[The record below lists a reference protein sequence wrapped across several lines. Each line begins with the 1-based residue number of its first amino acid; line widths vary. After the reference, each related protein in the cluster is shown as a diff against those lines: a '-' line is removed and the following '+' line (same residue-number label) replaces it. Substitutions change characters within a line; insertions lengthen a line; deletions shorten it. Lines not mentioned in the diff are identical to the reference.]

1 MNPEFQR
8 QLWLQFSPQRLV
20 LMPLVLGLCFLATAV
35 SSQQGLAQS
44 LALCGAVLFG
54 VLVFGLGAYAASD
67 SVLDEMQDH
76 TWDQQRMSALTPW
89 TVAWGKL
96 FGATAYAWY
105 GGAWCLLVAIPC
117 GLAWPSPMPVLS
129 LVAIGILCGI
139 FLHAILI
146 ALNLQM
152 VRAGQPIRRR
162 SSLAVLIVL
171 WLSMSTVTSINT
183 DAVLWWGHT
192 WEAYGFLLASA
203 AVFAACALVCASR
216 SMSEVMAQ
224 RQLPWGLPLGVL
236 VLAVYVSGFAN
247 EGHVQMVGW
256 YGLVIS
262 LCIGYGSLL
271 TEPQTRPTWQRIV
284 LRAREGRW
292 TDVAML
298 APRWVV
304 VLCLAL
310 PFAIFND
317 VAGSA
322 VRTAPGGDF
331 WLHAVPLVLM
341 ALRDGLL
348 AMALHAAAKGRR
360 PVFAFL
366 VTMLCL
372 YLLLPWL
379 VSATQQKFAVAVVLP
394 WTASN
399 GFIGAGLALVH
410 VAIAGAFLRWRWRA
424 TAHV

>member
-20 LMPLVLGLCFLATAV
+20 LMPLVLGLCFLAMAV
-35 SSQQGLAQS
+35 SSHQGLVQS

-54 VLVFGLGAYAASD
+54 LLVFGLGTYAASD
-67 SVLDEMQDH
+67 SVLDEMHDH

-105 GGAWCLLVAIPC
+105 GGSWCLLVAIPC
-117 GLAWPSPMPVLS
+117 GLAWPSPVPVLT

-139 FLHAILI
+139 FLHAIVI

-152 VRAGQPIRRR
+152 VRAGQQIRRR

-171 WLSMSTVTSINT
+171 WLSMSTLASVNT
-183 DAVLWWGHT
+183 DAVLWWGRV
-192 WEAYGFLLASA
+192 WEAYGFMLASA
-203 AVFAACALVCASR
+203 AVFAVCALVCVSR

-236 VLAVYVSGFAN
+236 VLAVYVSGFAAA
-247 EGHVQMVGW
+247 GHLQMLGW
-256 YGLVIS
+256 YGFLIS
-262 LCIGYGSLL
+262 LAFCYGTLL
-271 TEPQTRPTWQRIV
+271 TEPQTRPMWQRIV
-284 LRAREGRW
+284 LRVREKRW
-292 TDVAML
+292 ADVAML
-298 APRWVV
+298 VPRWVV
-304 VLCLAL
+304 ILCLAL

-317 VAGSA
+317 LGDNPAKMASD
-322 VRTAPGGDF
+322 GDF
-331 WLHAVPLVLM
+331 WLRALPMVFL
-341 ALRDGLL
+341 ALRDALL
-348 AMALHAAAKGRR
+348 AMAFHVAAKGRR

-372 YLLLPWL
+372 YVLLPWL
-379 VSATQQKFAVAVVLP
+379 MTGTQQKFAMALALP
-394 WTASN
+394 WTEPN
-399 GFIGAGLALVH
+399 GFIGAALALLH

-424 TAHV
+424 TAHA